1 MSYARNSLK
10 KNKKL
15 RKQAELIQDAVREAI
30 LKMMKEAEDNGKK
43 ED

>member
-15 RKQAELIQDAVREAI
+15 IKQAELIQDAVREAI
-30 LKMMKEAEDNGKK
+30 LKMMQEAEDNGKE

>member
-10 KNKKL
+10 KNKKI
-15 RKQAELIQDAVREAI
+15 RKEVELIQDAVKEAI
-30 LKMMKEAEDNGKK
+30 LKMMKEAEDNGKE